1 MKLRVASAEQG
12 PTDEIDITPLV
23 DVIFLLVLFFMFTSS
38 FIEEAKVFKIVLP
51 KADEPLTVARDDA
64 DVISVTV
71 DGEYY
76 FRGVKPEQEEIK
88 DLPKLIERLG
98 ERPNP
103 RPVIVRCDAR
113 CEYRDFVQVKNALK
127 LAGVETIFEEVAEKR
142 EAESE

>member
-12 PTDEIDITPLV
+12 STDEIDITPLV

-64 DVISVTV
+64 DVVSLTV

-98 ERPNP
+98 ERPNS
-103 RPVIVRCDAR
+103 RPVIVRCYAR

-142 EAESE
+142 ETESD